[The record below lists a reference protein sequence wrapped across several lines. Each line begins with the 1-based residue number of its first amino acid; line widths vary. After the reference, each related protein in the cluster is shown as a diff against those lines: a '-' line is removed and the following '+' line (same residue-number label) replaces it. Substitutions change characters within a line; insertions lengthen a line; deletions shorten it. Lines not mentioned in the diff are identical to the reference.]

1 MTEKPTAISDAC
13 SSALKDLWHWIA
25 AKLNRSLVSA
35 FPVPNYK
42 CRLRTFDARRNAI
55 PLKRNRVDCCGIK
68 GAYDMHKERVSSS
81 QSCLPRSFIP
91 LRRRLALSLIL
102 GAEL

>member
-1 MTEKPTAISDAC
+1 MTEKTTAISDAC

-68 GAYDMHKERVSSS
+68 GHMTCIKSGCR
-81 QSCLPRSFIP
+81 LRSP
-91 LRRRLALSLIL
+91 ASLDLSFHCEGGSRSL
-102 GAEL
+102 